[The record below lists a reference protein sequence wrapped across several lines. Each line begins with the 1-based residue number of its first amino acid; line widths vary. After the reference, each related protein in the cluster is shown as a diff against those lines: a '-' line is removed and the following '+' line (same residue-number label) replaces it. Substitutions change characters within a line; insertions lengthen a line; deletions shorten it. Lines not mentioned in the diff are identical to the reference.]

1 MTVYG
6 VLQLLVFLSLLVAI
20 ARPLGSYMAK
30 VFEGKPTILSKSL
43 LPLEHWIY
51 RLCGVRPDVEQTWAA
66 YAGACLAFGI
76 VNFLSLYVLLRMQ
89 GFFPLNPQ
97 HFGSGQ
103 APAGAGQM
111 TPDLAFNIAVSFM
124 TNTSWQS
131 YAGERT
137 LSYLSQMLGIA
148 VQSFTSTAAGMAVA
162 IAVIRGF
169 VREKTRWLGNFWVDL
184 TRCTLYVLLPFC
196 VCAGLLLCS
205 LGVIQNFRPNRQVT
219 TVEGA
224 RQVIPMGPVAS
235 QEAIKLLSAGD
246 GGGFFNANSA
256 HPFENP
262 SPASNL
268 AEMLLI
274 LAIPAGMTYAF
285 GRMVGDR
292 RQGWTLFAAM
302 ALLLVCGSLIIGW
315 SEQKGNPALPVAD
328 ANMEGKETRFGAAG
342 SALFSEVSTA
352 SSDGAVNAV
361 HTSFTPL
368 ASLVQMFNLT
378 TGEVIFGGAGTGLI
392 SIVLVAILTVF
403 IAGLMVGRTPDYL
416 GKRIE
421 AREMKMLVFSLLA
434 HSIPILVAMGA
445 TLVLHFRPGG
455 YWNPPGDVA
464 ARLVNHGPHGLS
476 ELLYANASAVA
487 TNGSSFGGLN
497 ANTPW
502 FNLTTGLEMLIGRF
516 LLIIPA
522 LAIAGSLV
530 RKPAMAVTAGTL
542 PTSGGLFLTLIV
554 GSTVLVTALTF
565 FPALSLGP
573 VVEQFLMH
581 ARVVFP

>member
-1 MTVYG
+1 
-6 VLQLLVFLSLLVAI
+6 LAI
-20 ARPLGSYMAK
+20 VP
-30 VFEGKPTILSKSL
+30 
-43 LPLEHWIY
+43 
-51 RLCGVRPDVEQTWAA
+51 
-66 YAGACLAFGI
+66 
-76 VNFLSLYVLLRMQ
+76 
-89 GFFPLNPQ
+89 
-97 HFGSGQ
+97 
-103 APAGAGQM
+103 
-111 TPDLAFNIAVSFM
+111 
-124 TNTSWQS
+124 
-131 YAGERT
+131 GERT

-162 IAVIRGF
+162 IAVVRGF
-169 VREKTRWLGNFWVDL
+169 VREKTRWLGNFWVD
-184 TRCTLYVLLPFC
+184 TIRCTLYILLPFS

-205 LGVIQNFRPNRQVT
+205 LGVIQNFRPYRQVT
-219 TVEGA
+219 TVEGT
-224 RQVIPMGPVAS
+224 RQMIPMGPVAS

-262 SPASNL
+262 SPLSNL
-268 AEMLLI
+268 VEMLLI

-285 GRMVGDR
+285 GRMVRDQK
-292 RQGWTLFAAM
+292 QGWTLFAVM
-302 ALLLVCGSLIIGW
+302 AFLFVCGSLVIGW
-315 SEQKGNPALPVAD
+315 SEQKGNPALPFAG

-378 TGEVIFGGAGTGLI
+378 TGEVIFGGAGTGLV
-392 SIVLVAILTVF
+392 SIVLLAILTVF
-403 IAGLMVGRTPDYL
+403 IAGLMVGRTPEYL

-421 AREMKMLVFSLLA
+421 AKEMKMLVFSLLA
-434 HSIPILVAMGA
+434 HSIPILVITGA
-445 TLVLHFRPGG
+445 TLVLHFRTGG
-455 YWNPPGDVA
+455 YWNPSGDVA
-464 ARLVNHGPHGLS
+464 ASLSNHGPHGLS

-487 TNGSSFGGLN
+487 TNGSAFGGLN

-542 PTSGGLFLTLIV
+542 PTAGGLFLAMMA

-565 FPALSLGP
+565 LPAFSLGP
-573 VVEQFLMH
+573 VVEHFLMH
-581 ARVVFP
+581 ARVVWP